1 MVTSTPERVS
11 ATPPLATPA
20 APPRGRTRKPSAKVL
35 EAQQSLKT
43 RTIAPR
49 STQNGLPPFPTASV
63 SVSPEREGRSTN
75 LEEIARL
82 ITNLKEIITQ
92 QSSIITNQNSI
103 IESVR
108 TDLVEIKS
116 EQQSLKSQYAKLQE
130 EIRSLRTQLDNFSAS
145 PPLTQSW
152 ASVAASGGVAGSGT
166 TLSQTMSAGDPHKEP
181 NGQLVIDIS
190 RAGQGVIEKVANM
203 EVAK

>member
-49 STQNGLPPFPTASV
+49 STQNGLPPFPIASV
-63 SVSPEREGRSTN
+63 SISPEREGRSTN

-92 QSSIITNQNSI
+92 QSSVITNQKSI
-103 IESVR
+103 IKSVR

-130 EIRSLRTQLDNFSAS
+130 EIHSLQTQLDSFSAS
-145 PPLTQSW
+145 PPLTQS
-152 ASVAASGGVAGSGT
+152 
-166 TLSQTMSAGDPHKEP
+166 
-181 NGQLVIDIS
+181 
-190 RAGQGVIEKVANM
+190 
-203 EVAK
+203 